1 MTIHF
6 LSLMDAFSDL
16 KVGLVLSP
24 PPALTQQGF
33 QGMTRTSQRG
43 VTNSDFLSPPDA
55 PFCHPLTQPPATQ
68 RVATNHEEPTM
79 EMIDLHQAGD
89 MLEAMTITQTIDVG
103 HAIVHIGTDEHG
115 RRVVLVNDCCGQTMV
130 TTSH

>member
-1 MTIHF
+1 MTIRF
-6 LSLMDAFSDL
+6 FSLMDAFSDL

-24 PPALTQQGF
+24 PPAHTQQGF
-33 QGMTRTSQRG
+33 QGVTKTSRQG
-43 VTNSDFLSPPDA
+43 VTNSGFPSPPQA
-55 PFCHPLTQPPATQ
+55 VFVTPEQPPAAH
-68 RVATNHEEPTM
+68 RAATNQEETTM
-79 EMIDLHQAGD
+79 EMLDLQQAGN